1 MKNTTSETNAVLKK
15 KDACKR
21 IAEFID
27 YVKVQHEMKPANPT
41 KKGKILYFKRKEVI
55 IKY

>member
-1 MKNTTSETNAVLKK
+1 MKNTTSETSAVLKK

-21 IAEFID
+21 IVEFID

-55 IKY
+55 TKY